1 MKTNEEIIKKFDGFV
16 KELNTTQEFIRNK
29 NSLIYKFGYKTLKGD
44 EIFTVVDWGNI
55 RKCILELLSQQ
66 KQEIISGKFFNEI
79 TINEKLVTVKKLA
92 LGKYGELLQAVD
104 ELPKEVTNELSKL
117 EVGKDG
123 KGSDTFF
130 AKLPIMLGKSWDK
143 LINVLAVATSLE
155 ADYLAKECDLVDG
168 ANLLKAVFEVNDFL
182 AVKNALAAAFQ
193 KKETTV
199 AKQTGSGK

>member
-1 MKTNEEIIKKFDGFV
+1 MKK
-16 KELNTTQEFIRNK
+16 TQI
-29 NSLIYKFGYKTLKGD
+29 
-44 EIFTVVDWGNI
+44 
-55 RKCILELLSQQ
+55 
-66 KQEIISGKFFNEI
+66 EI